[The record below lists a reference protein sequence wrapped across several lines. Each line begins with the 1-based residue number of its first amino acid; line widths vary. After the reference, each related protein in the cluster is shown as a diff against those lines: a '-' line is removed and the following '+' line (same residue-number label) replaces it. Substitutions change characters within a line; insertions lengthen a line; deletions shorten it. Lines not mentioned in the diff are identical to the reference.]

1 MTHTGPAEVGN
12 RPPHAELVA
21 AARRVRANAHAP
33 WSGFAVGAALAT
45 TSGAVF
51 CGVNVESVALPAGVC
66 AERGALAA
74 AVAGG
79 HRDFAVLAGAGPGAQ
94 PSPPCG
100 VCRQA
105 LAEFDGEGLLARI
118 LLHELDHLNGILLID
133 HLARHDRKDAMRRIR
148 AGELERPPEAAER
161 EGGTDGEPEGGRR
174 AGMAPETIAARQQA
188 ALGEQRAASP
198 PA

>member
-1 MTHTGPAEVGN
+1 VTHTGPAEVGN

-79 HRDFAVLAGAGPGAQ
+79 HRDFAVLAVAGPGAQ

-105 LAEFDGEGLLARI
+105 LAEFDGELVVLA
-118 LLHELDHLNGILLID
+118 
-133 HLARHDRKDAMRRIR
+133 
-148 AGELERPPEAAER
+148 AGE
-161 EGGTDGEPEGGRR
+161 TGEPISWRLDELLPH
-174 AGMAPETIAARQQA
+174 AFAP
-188 ALGEQRAASP
+188 QRLDR
-198 PA
+198 